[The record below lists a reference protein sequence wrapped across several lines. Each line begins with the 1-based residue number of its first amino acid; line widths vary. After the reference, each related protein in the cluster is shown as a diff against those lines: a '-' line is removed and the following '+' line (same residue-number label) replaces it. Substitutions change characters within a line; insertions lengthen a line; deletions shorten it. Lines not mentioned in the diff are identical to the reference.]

1 MPNWCDNWLEIVG
14 DEYWVSKFMQEN
26 INEDEELSFEMSCPV
41 PDDVDEY
48 GWCID
53 NWGTKWDAQETQLGD
68 EIEGQRNINF
78 ETAWSPP
85 YRWLRSVAEKYDS
98 LQFFLRYAEGGCGFS
113 GVIEYEDGE
122 MQHGEQG
129 DYGDFYGDKCCNICE
144 CLVGWDD
151 VEFEFKEEY
160 NICVDCYDETLEKI
174 KNAVRSKK
182 IKKLPQKLAC
192 SRISRNPI
200 MDNYLMRKVFIPRLN
215 ECVA

>member
-26 INEDEELSFEMSCPV
+26 INEDEELSFEMSFPV
-41 PDDVDEY
+41 PDDEDAREY
-48 GWCID
+48 
-53 NWGTKWDAQETQLGD
+53 WGTKWDAQSTVLGD

-78 ETAWSPP
+78 ESAWSPP
-85 YRWLRSVAEKYDS
+85 YRWLGRVAEKYEN
-98 LQFFLRYAEGGCGFS
+98 LQFFLRFADGGQDFS

-122 MQHGEQG
+122 LQYEEEG
-129 DYGDFYGDKCCNICE
+129 DCGDFYGDKYCNCCE
-144 CLVGWDD
+144 SFVGWDD
-151 VEFEFKEEY
+151 VEYEWNTKY
-160 NICVDCYDETLEKI
+160 DICVDCYDETLEKI

-192 SRISRNPI
+192 SRMARNPI